1 MLRMFFREYFR
12 PDDLVE
18 VGTLTWL
25 GLTIA
30 ALAVMYV
37 FSFPSL
43 WWIFGLIMA
52 INVGVVTVVT
62 AYYEYTAA
70 GRQRWTA

>member
-1 MLRMFFREYFR
+1 MFLREYFR

-30 ALAVMYV
+30 ALALMYI
-37 FSFPSL
+37 SQFPSL
-43 WWIFGLIMA
+43 RWFFGLIMA
-52 INVGVVTVVT
+52 LNIGGVTVLT
-62 AYYEYTAA
+62 AYYEYVI
-70 GRQRWTA
+70 GGQRWTA